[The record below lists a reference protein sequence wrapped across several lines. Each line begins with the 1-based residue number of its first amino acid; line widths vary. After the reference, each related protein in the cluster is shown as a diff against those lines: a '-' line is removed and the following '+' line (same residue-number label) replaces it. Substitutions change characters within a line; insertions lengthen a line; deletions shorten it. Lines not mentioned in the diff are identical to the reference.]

1 MKEDRKMEE
10 MTIIPAEA
18 EHAELISVVQLP
30 IIQEQLHTIK
40 AQIEARAAAALAA
53 PCTEETVKSVKELR
67 ADLRRDFAELERRRK
82 AVQAAVLKP
91 YDEFMAVYRECVT
104 DVFTPCDQELKRK
117 IDSVE
122 EELKARKAERVK
134 AYFLEYCQS
143 VGIDFLRFED
153 VGLNIT
159 KTVSE
164 KRLKESAKACVD
176 RVAQDCAVIGQQ
188 EHAAEIM
195 AEYRVNGFDCVGAMN
210 TVASRLRRERECR
223 MRQEEQAEQEQ
234 QEQERQAKMLQEELV
249 SFAPPQVCET
259 PIDEVQETVENDPYK
274 TLAFTVRGRLSDLRK
289 LKQFLVSGP
298 YEIV

>member
-1 MKEDRKMEE
+1 MEG

-18 EHAELISVVQLP
+18 ESVELISVVQLP

-67 ADLRRDFAELERRRK
+67 ADLRRDFAELETRRK

-104 DVFTPCDQELKRK
+104 DVFTPCDRELKRK

-122 EELKARKAERVK
+122 EELKTRKAECVK

-153 VGLNIT
+153 IGLNIT

-164 KRLKESAKACVD
+164 KRLKETAKAYVD
-176 RVAQDCAVIGQQ
+176 RVMQDCAVIGQQ
-188 EHAAEIM
+188 EHATAIM
-195 AEYRVNGFDCVGAMN
+195 AEYRVNGFDCVRAMN
-210 TVASRLRRERECR
+210 TVAARLQREGECR
-223 MRQEEQAEQEQ
+223 MRQEERVEQEQ
-234 QEQERQAKMLQEELV
+234 QERERQAEMSQEEPTA
-249 SFAPPQVCET
+249 FAPPQVYKT
-259 PIDEVQETVENDPYK
+259 PIGEAPEAIESASYK
-274 TLAFTVRGRLSDLRK
+274 TLTFTVRGRLSDLRK
-289 LKQFLVSGP
+289 LKQFLTSGP

>member
-1 MKEDRKMEE
+1 MEE

-82 AVQAAVLKP
+82 AVQVAVLKP

-117 IDSVE
+117 IGSME

-210 TVASRLRRERECR
+210 AVASRRGENANAGCARKNRPNRNSRSRNARRKCSRRSQRRLRLPRRVKR
-223 MRQEEQAEQEQ
+223 PSTRH
-234 QEQERQAKMLQEELV
+234 RK
-249 SFAPPQVCET
+249 P
-259 PIDEVQETVENDPYK
+259 
-274 TLAFTVRGRLSDLRK
+274 LRTTRIRPWP
-289 LKQFLVSGP
+289 LPSGAGCP
-298 YEIV
+298 TCAS

>member
-67 ADLRRDFAELERRRK
+67 ADLRRDFAELDRRRK

-159 KTVSE
+159 KTASE
-164 KRLKESAKACVD
+164 KRLKEAAKACVD

-210 TVASRLRRERECR
+210 AVASRLRRERECR
-223 MRQEEQAEQEQ
+223 MRQEEQAE
-234 QEQERQAKMLQEELV
+234 
-249 SFAPPQVCET
+249 
-259 PIDEVQETVENDPYK
+259 
-274 TLAFTVRGRLSDLRK
+274 
-289 LKQFLVSGP
+289 
-298 YEIV
+298 

>member
-1 MKEDRKMEE
+1 M
-10 MTIIPAEA
+10 
-18 EHAELISVVQLP
+18 
-30 IIQEQLHTIK
+30 
-40 AQIEARAAAALAA
+40 
-53 PCTEETVKSVKELR
+53 
-67 ADLRRDFAELERRRK
+67 
-82 AVQAAVLKP
+82 AVLKP

-117 IDSVE
+117 IGSVE

-210 TVASRLRRERECR
+210 AVAIPPAERTR
-223 MRQEEQAEQEQ
+223 MQD
-234 QEQERQAKMLQEELV
+234 
-249 SFAPPQVCET
+249 APGRTGRIGTAGAGTPGGNAPGGANGVCAS
-259 PIDEVQETVENDPYK
+259 PGV
-274 TLAFTVRGRLSDLRK
+274 
-289 LKQFLVSGP
+289 
-298 YEIV
+298 

>member
-1 MKEDRKMEE
+1 MEE
-10 MTIIPAEA
+10 MTIIPAGA
-18 EHAELISVVQLP
+18 ENAELISVVQLP

-40 AQIEARAAAALAA
+40 AQIEARAAEALAA

-67 ADLRRDFAELERRRK
+67 ADLRRDFAELETRRK

-104 DVFTPCDQELKRK
+104 DVFTPCDRELKRK

-143 VGIDFLRFED
+143 VGIDFLRFEGI
-153 VGLNIT
+153 GLNIT

-164 KRLKESAKACVD
+164 KRLKESVKAYVD
-176 RVAQDCAVIGQQ
+176 RVMQDCAVIGQQ

-195 AEYRVNGFDCVGAMN
+195 AEYRVNGFDCVRAMN
-210 TVASRLRRERECR
+210 TVATRLQRERECR
-223 MRQEEQAEQEQ
+223 MRQEERG
-234 QEQERQAKMLQEELV
+234 EQERQEQQRQAEMSQEEPTA
-249 SFAPPQVCET
+249 FAPPQVYET
-259 PIDEVQETVENDPYK
+259 PIDKESEDVESDPYK
-274 TLAFTVRGRLSDLRK
+274 TLTFTVRGRLSDLRK
-289 LKQFLVSGP
+289 LKQFLISGP